1 MKAKMYNWFKEIIRR
16 IFQIVTGVFL
26 FDMPGISV
34 FRNWVVKGLI
44 CRNQLG
50 GGIVISSHVSF
61 YVPHGLPM
69 EQVRLGNKVRIGE
82 NAKIDCSS
90 PLLVEDN
97 VWISEDVSILNHEHI
112 IDSREWKESKKVEKT
127 KGLILEEDCWIGAK
141 AIILPQVKIIGKGAI
156 VGAGSVVTKDVEPYT
171 IVAGNPAI
179 KIAER

>member
-1 MKAKMYNWFKEIIRR
+1 
-16 IFQIVTGVFL
+16 
-26 FDMPGISV
+26 
-34 FRNWVVKGLI
+34 
-44 CRNQLG
+44 
-50 GGIVISSHVSF
+50 
-61 YVPHGLPM
+61 M